1 MVRFYDINSC
11 QCYVCPYPREHH
23 TGPLT
28 SVRYSADARVCASA
42 SKDGDI
48 KVWDGVSGRCVQ
60 TFSKCHDG
68 AEVCSVLF
76 SRNGKV
82 RDVMRSDFSF
92 LVCYGFFFFKLLI
105 SFVACQYINVMLLYN
120 TYCLTLAVHPF
131 LWAGQHSQVVG
142 AVHGSLPHRIH
153 WCRLSG

>member
-1 MVRFYDINSC
+1 MSIHPSGDFLAVTTEGPVVRFYDINTC

-48 KVWDGVSGRCVQ
+48 KIWDGVSGRCVQ
-60 TFSKCHDG
+60 TFTKCHDG

-82 RDVMRSDFSF
+82 KKINLVLLGQEAGGGFSGLFRVF
-92 LVCYGFFFFKLLI
+92 LGLKI
-105 SFVACQYINVMLLYN
+105 TKPSI
-120 TYCLTLAVHPF
+120 
-131 LWAGQHSQVVG
+131 
-142 AVHGSLPHRIH
+142 
-153 WCRLSG
+153 